1 MFFHLSQVI
10 FLKITCELLYNYM
23 GFWKDMLCFMYKYT
37 AVKFYFCLF
46 VSCVRK
52 QILSF
57 YRILF
62 LFLIILLAK

>member
-10 FLKITCELLYNYM
+10 FFKITCELLYNYA
-23 GFWKDMLCFMYKYT
+23 GFWKDMLCFVYKYT

-52 QILSF
+52 
-57 YRILF
+57 
-62 LFLIILLAK
+62 

>member
-10 FLKITCELLYNYM
+10 FFKITCELLYNYA
-23 GFWKDMLCFMYKYT
+23 GFWKDILCFVHKYT
-37 AVKFYFCLF
+37 VVKFYFCLF

-57 YRILF
+57 WRILF
-62 LFLIILLAK
+62 LFLTILLAK